1 MSTGSTASNRPVKA
15 GLGRHIVLDLDTS
28 EGVERLEFDV
38 VPDEYADF
46 SLGFLGAGTP
56 LARAIE
62 GLASGQQV
70 PYRLGNGRSVRIIS
84 VATSRVPPP
93 KYIAARRQA
102 TVQKAVDQ
110 SDRTNAMIFASSF
123 SGKWGDYDPS
133 SFVDDQSGEKGEAKD

>member
-1 MSTGSTASNRPVKA
+1 MDPEPSPSKRVFKA
-15 GLGRHIVLDLDTS
+15 GLGRHVALDLVTTEDT
-28 EGVERLEFDV
+28 ERLEFDI

-56 LARAIE
+56 LAHAIE
-62 GLASGQQV
+62 GLVPGQQT
-70 PYRLGNGRSVRIIS
+70 PYRLGNGRYVRLIS
-84 VATSRVPPP
+84 VAPSTTPPP

-102 TVQKAVDQ
+102 TLRKAVDQ

-133 SFVDDQSGEKGEAKD
+133 SFVEDEDKAPDEDRN